1 MVIIFV
7 YVGEHDSHFLQIF
20 RSEIWISSDPL
31 SVHDNLYSIHNVLF
45 DNELLNHN

>member
-20 RSEIWISSDPL
+20 ISEIWISSDPL